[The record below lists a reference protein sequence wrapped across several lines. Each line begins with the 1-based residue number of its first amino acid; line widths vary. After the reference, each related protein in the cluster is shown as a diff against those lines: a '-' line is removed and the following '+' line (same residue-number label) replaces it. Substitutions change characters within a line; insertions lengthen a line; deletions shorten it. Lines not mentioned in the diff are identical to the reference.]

1 MKISIITI
9 TLNSEKTIRDTL
21 NSVLSQSY
29 KNIEHILVDG
39 GSSDETMEILKR
51 YPNKNKKIFIKK
63 KTRIYS
69 AMNHGIKKATGDI
82 ITILNSDD
90 IYHSNSIITEVI
102 KIIKK
107 NTKKNIFFGDVAYFE
122 KNNFY
127 RVNRYYSANEFDTN
141 KMQFGLM
148 PPHPASFIR
157 KKVYDKYGLY
167 NEKFDIA
174 SDFEIFLK
182 FLIIKKV
189 KFKIINKI
197 VVRMRTGGISGKN
210 FFSYIKTTNE
220 ILSSFKLNNLSTNYI
235 KIIMRV
241 PAKLKQIFSFN
252 EEKINRNFKLFKVF
266 FDFDSFFNRTFI
278 IIDKLKKIP
287 FKKNFILSGMNLAFL
302 GYYAN
307 NQVYPK
313 KNLYHWPDGVW
324 AKRFINIKKIP
335 GRDIINK
342 IKIPKEIKEIL
353 VLGNISN
360 KSRNYLSNKYKRKI
374 KSITLP
380 YGNIEIIKSKK
391 IKIPKNNLVFITLP
405 TPKQEQLAY
414 HLSKKHTD
422 YKIICIGA
430 SIAIASGE
438 EKKVPFYLKNYEF
451 IWRLRSDT
459 FRRLKRLL
467 ETFYYYSK
475 SKIFTNLYNETLF
488 KIID

>member
-90 IYHSNSIITEVI
+90 IYHSNSIITEVT

-127 RVNRYYSANEFDTN
+127 KVSRYYSANKFSTN

-182 FLIIKKV
+182 FLIVKKV

-252 EEKINRNFKLFKVF
+252 EEKINRNFQLFKVF
-266 FDFDSFFNRTFI
+266 FDFNNFFNKTFI

-353 VLGNISN
+353 VLGNISD
-360 KSRNYLSNKYKRKI
+360 KSKNYLSNKYKKKI
-374 KSITLP
+374 KSIALP

-414 HLSKKHTD
+414 YLSKKHTE

-438 EKKVPFYLKNYEF
+438 EKKVPLYLKNYEF

-475 SKIFTNLYNETLF
+475 SKVFTNLYNETSF

>member
-90 IYHSNSIITEVI
+90 IYHSNSIITEVT

-127 RVNRYYSANEFDTN
+127 RVNRYYSANEFNTN

-235 KIIMRV
+235 KI
-241 PAKLKQIFSFN
+241 K
-252 EEKINRNFKLFKVF
+252 
-266 FDFDSFFNRTFI
+266 
-278 IIDKLKKIP
+278 
-287 FKKNFILSGMNLAFL
+287 
-302 GYYAN
+302 
-307 NQVYPK
+307 
-313 KNLYHWPDGVW
+313 
-324 AKRFINIKKIP
+324 
-335 GRDIINK
+335 
-342 IKIPKEIKEIL
+342 
-353 VLGNISN
+353 
-360 KSRNYLSNKYKRKI
+360 
-374 KSITLP
+374 
-380 YGNIEIIKSKK
+380 
-391 IKIPKNNLVFITLP
+391 
-405 TPKQEQLAY
+405 
-414 HLSKKHTD
+414 
-422 YKIICIGA
+422 
-430 SIAIASGE
+430 
-438 EKKVPFYLKNYEF
+438 
-451 IWRLRSDT
+451 
-459 FRRLKRLL
+459 
-467 ETFYYYSK
+467 
-475 SKIFTNLYNETLF
+475 
-488 KIID
+488 

>member
-90 IYHSNSIITEVI
+90 IYHSNSIITEVT

-127 RVNRYYSANEFDTN
+127 KVSRYYSANKFSTN

-189 KFKIINKI
+189 KFKIINKV

-252 EEKINRNFKLFKVF
+252 EEKINRNFQLFKVF
-266 FDFDSFFNRTFI
+266 FDFNNFFNKTFI

-313 KNLYHWPDGVW
+313 KNLYHWPDGIW

-353 VLGNISN
+353 VLGNISD
-360 KSRNYLSNKYKRKI
+360 KSKNYLSNKYKKKI
-374 KSITLP
+374 KSIALP

-414 HLSKKHTD
+414 YLSKKHTE

-438 EKKVPFYLKNYEF
+438 EKKVPLYLKNYEF

-475 SKIFTNLYNETLF
+475 SKVFTNLYNETSF